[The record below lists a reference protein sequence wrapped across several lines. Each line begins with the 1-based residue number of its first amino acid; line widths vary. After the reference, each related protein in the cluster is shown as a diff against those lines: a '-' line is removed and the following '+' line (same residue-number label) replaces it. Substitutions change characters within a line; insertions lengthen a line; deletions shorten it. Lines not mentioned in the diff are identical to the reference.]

1 MVRRMFLVTALLALL
16 GAGLHMMAVPADA
29 QTSDAQMAPP
39 GTVTETPI
47 TTAPTPDAPPGAV
60 PRTVIRIDDGSGAAA
75 AKAARDASLALAWK
89 SLPQSEKTL
98 AVGSVLLLVAVTAAL
113 LYLAMSTDMLR
124 DNAPA
129 TFAGVTGAHGKP
141 LRRAFSLAQSQMAWW
156 FVIVLAAYLYLFL
169 VTGELDTLTG
179 QALCLMGLGTG
190 TAMGAAMVEQNK
202 TNPILAAYQ
211 GVLAQVADPA
221 TPPADLPTLTATRD
235 TLARQL
241 ASRDFVHDILT
252 DANGISLHRFQ
263 TAVWTVVIGVLFLI
277 ETVVHR
283 KMPDLDPYSL
293 GVLGISAG
301 TYLGFKI
308 PEQPN

>member
-1 MVRRMFLVTALLALL
+1 MRKVFLVTALLALL
-16 GAGLHMMAVPADA
+16 GAGVHMMASTADA
-29 QTSDAQMAPP
+29 QAQTAPP
-39 GTVTETPI
+39 LT
-47 TTAPTPDAPPGAV
+47 APPGAV
-60 PRTVIRIDDGSGAAA
+60 TETSASATPAASSIITSPRTTILVDPGPGAPQPRLSAA
-75 AKAARDASLALAWK
+75 WRALPE
-89 SLPQSEKTL
+89 SQKTL
-98 AVGSVLLLVAVTAAL
+98 AVGSVLMLVAVTAAL
-113 LYLAMSTDMLR
+113 LWLSMSTDMLR
-124 DNAPA
+124 DNTPS
-129 TFAGVTGAHGKP
+129 TFAGVTSATGRP

-211 GVLAQVADPA
+211 SVLTQIADPA
-221 TPPADLPTLTATRD
+221 TPPADLTALTATRD

-263 TAVWTVVIGVLFLI
+263 TAVWTVVLGVLFVI

-283 KMPDLDPYSL
+283 KMPDFDPYTL

>member
-1 MVRRMFLVTALLALL
+1 MRRIFLVTALLALL
-16 GAGLHMMAVPADA
+16 GAGLHMMTAPADA
-29 QTSDAQMAPP
+29 QTAAPV
-39 GTVTETPI
+39 TVTETPV
-47 TTAPTPDAPPGAV
+47 TVAPAPDAPPGVV
-60 PRTVIRIDDGSGAAA
+60 PRTMIHVDDGPEAAA
-75 AKAARDASLALAWK
+75 AMAKAARDASLALAWK
-89 SLPQSEKTL
+89 SLPQSQKTL
-98 AVGSVLLLVAVTAAL
+98 AVGSVLVLVAVTAAL

-124 DNAPA
+124 DNTPS
-129 TFAGVTGAHGKP
+129 TFAGVTSATGKP

-211 GVLAQVADPA
+211 AVLAQMADPA

>member
-1 MVRRMFLVTALLALL
+1 MTALLALL
-16 GAGLHMMAVPADA
+16 GAGFHMAATTADA
-29 QTSDAQMAPP
+29 QTAPP
-39 GTVTETPI
+39 GTVTETPV
-47 TTAPTPDAPPGAV
+47 TTTPTPDAPATGGVTRMTHIEVV
-60 PRTVIRIDDGSGAAA
+60 PDPA
-75 AKAARDASLALAWK
+75 AARDASLALAWK
-89 SLPQSEKTL
+89 SLPQGEKTL

-211 GVLAQVADPA
+211 AVLTQIADPA

-241 ASRDFVHDILT
+241 ASCNFIHDILT

>member
-1 MVRRMFLVTALLALL
+1 MRRMFLVTALLALL
-16 GAGLHMMAVPADA
+16 GAGFHMMAATADA
-29 QTSDAQMAPP
+29 QTAPP
-39 GTVTETPI
+39 VTVTETPV
-47 TTAPTPDAPPGAV
+47 TTTPVPGMPPTSGV
-60 PRTVIRIDDGSGAAA
+60 TQMIHVDDPEGAAA
-75 AKAARDASLALAWK
+75 MAKAARDASLALAWK
-89 SLPQSEKTL
+89 SLPQSQKTL
-98 AVGSVLLLVAVTAAL
+98 AVGSVLMLVAVTATL
-113 LYLAMSTDMLR
+113 LWLAMSTDMLR
-124 DNAPA
+124 DNTPS
-129 TFAGVTGAHGKP
+129 TFAGVTSATGKP

-211 GVLAQVADPA
+211 AVLAQMADPA

-241 ASRDFVHDILT
+241 ASRDYVHDILT

-277 ETVVHR
+277 ETVVHH

>member
-1 MVRRMFLVTALLALL
+1 MRRIFLVTALLALL
-16 GAGLHMMAVPADA
+16 GAGFHMMAATADA
-29 QTSDAQMAPP
+29 QTAT
-39 GTVTETPI
+39 TVTETPVTTTPTPGMPPASGI
-47 TTAPTPDAPPGAV
+47 TLTTATPTATASGMTAV
-60 PRTVIRIDDGSGAAA
+60 GPMTTGEP
-75 AKAARDASLALAWK
+75 SLALAWK
-89 SLPQSEKTL
+89 SLPQSQKTL
-98 AVGSVLLLVAVTAAL
+98 AVGSVLMLVAVTAAL

-124 DNAPA
+124 DNTPS
-129 TFAGVTGAHGKP
+129 TFAGVTSATGKP

-211 GVLAQVADPA
+211 AVLAQMADPA

-241 ASRDFVHDILT
+241 ASRDYVHDILT

-283 KMPDLDPYSL
+283 KMPDLDLYSL

>member
-1 MVRRMFLVTALLALL
+1 MRRMFLVTALLALL
-16 GAGLHMMAVPADA
+16 GAGFHMMAATADA
-29 QTSDAQMAPP
+29 QTAPP
-39 GTVTETPI
+39 VTVTETPV
-47 TTAPTPDAPPGAV
+47 TTTPVPGMPPTSGV
-60 PRTVIRIDDGSGAAA
+60 TQMIHVDDPEGAAA
-75 AKAARDASLALAWK
+75 MAKAARDASLALAWK
-89 SLPQSEKTL
+89 SLPQSQKTL
-98 AVGSVLLLVAVTAAL
+98 AVGSVLMLVAVTAAL

-124 DNAPA
+124 DNTPP
-129 TFAGVTGAHGKP
+129 TFAGVTSATGKP

-156 FVIVLAAYLYLFL
+156 FVIVLAGYLYLFL

-211 GVLAQVADPA
+211 AVLAQMADPA

-241 ASRDFVHDILT
+241 ASRDYVHDILT

>member
-16 GAGLHMMAVPADA
+16 GAGFHMATTTADA
-29 QTSDAQMAPP
+29 QAQTAPP
-39 GTVTETPI
+39 VV
-47 TTAPTPDAPPGAV
+47 TTAPPAATAPAPGTAPGPSAPA
-60 PRTVIRIDDGSGAAA
+60 PRTTILVDPGAAA
-75 AKAARDASLALAWK
+75 PQPSLSATWRAL
-89 SLPQSEKTL
+89 PENQKTL
-98 AVGSVLLLVAVTAAL
+98 AVGSVLVLVAVTAAL

-124 DNAPA
+124 DNTPS
-129 TFAGVTGAHGKP
+129 TFAGVTSATGKP

-211 GVLAQVADPA
+211 AVLTQIADPA
-221 TPPADLPTLTATRD
+221 TAPADLPTLTATRD

>member
-1 MVRRMFLVTALLALL
+1 MRRLFLVTALLALL
-16 GAGLHMMAVPADA
+16 GAGFHMMAATADA
-29 QTSDAQMAPP
+29 QTAPV
-39 GTVTETPI
+39 TVVETPVTTTPASGMPPASGVTL
-47 TTAPTPDAPPGAV
+47 TTATPT
-60 PRTVIRIDDGSGAAA
+60 AAA
-75 AKAARDASLALAWK
+75 GGMTAMGPVTTREPSLALAWK
-89 SLPQSEKTL
+89 SLPQSQKTL
-98 AVGSVLLLVAVTAAL
+98 AVGSVLVLVAVTAAL

-124 DNAPA
+124 DNTPS
-129 TFAGVTGAHGKP
+129 TFAGVAGATGRP

-156 FVIVLAAYLYLFL
+156 FVIVLAGYLYLFL

-202 TNPILAAYQ
+202 TNPILVAYQ
-211 GVLAQVADPA
+211 GVLTQIADPA

>member
-1 MVRRMFLVTALLALL
+1 MRRIFLVTALLALL

-29 QTSDAQMAPP
+29 QTAAPV
-39 GTVTETPI
+39 TMTETPAGTDPANG
-47 TTAPTPDAPPGAV
+47 TTTSIPTS
-60 PRTVIRIDDGSGAAA
+60 PRTTILVEPGTGT
-75 AKAARDASLALAWK
+75 
-89 SLPQSEKTL
+89 PQPSMSATWRAMPQNQKTL
-98 AVGSVLLLVAVTAAL
+98 AVGSVLVLVAVTAAL

-124 DNAPA
+124 DNAPS

-202 TNPILAAYQ
+202 TNPILVAYQ

-221 TPPADLPTLTATRD
+221 TPAADLPTLTATRD

-241 ASRDFVHDILT
+241 ASHDFVHDILT

-283 KMPDLDPYSL
+283 KMPDFDPYSL